1 VEDERDTEM
10 DLSCGD
16 LSCGYRRLFKEDGHI
31 LKVKVKIS
39 FVLFS
44 ILIIFSIGLLI
55 YSNTFTAEFHFDDY
69 SSIAGNLSIRNIG
82 NLRNIWNFW
91 PTRFITYLSL
101 ALNYHWGDSR
111 VFGYHV
117 FNFLAHLIC
126 TLLVWWFVILTF
138 KTPLLKKENSAAH
151 RNLIAFFASAI
162 FLLHPIQSQPVD
174 YIIQRA
180 CLLATLFFVASL
192 CLYIKARLKQEE
204 KAAWPIRSVYYGGSL
219 LTAVLAI
226 FSKEM
231 ALTFPL
237 VLGLYEFYFFKVK
250 KSSNAKFVAPFF
262 IIILL
267 LFLTMFFTH
276 SIQFKGMYRIG
287 EDPVNMPVSYYFL
300 TQLKV
305 MVTYVRL
312 LFIPL
317 NLNFYYDY
325 PLSRSL
331 FEIPVIFSC
340 LFLSCILWAGV
351 RLFSKYRLVSFG
363 IFWFFIT
370 LLPES
375 SIIPIRDVIFEHRL
389 YLPMVGFSLFAAGGS
404 YYLFKE
410 KRIRAMVV
418 VLSLLVVCYSIL
430 SYQRNKV
437 WKDEITLWED
447 VVRKSPHNAKAYVNR
462 GNAYASKDNFDQA
475 FTDYSKAIEIE
486 PNEAQAYTNRG
497 SLYPRNGSRDQAFS
511 DYNKA
516 IELRPNA
523 PEAYF
528 NRGSFYFEEGKLD
541 QAISDYNTGIKIN
554 PNFAGAY
561 ENRGIAYQ
569 KKGDFDQA
577 LSDYS
582 KVIEMEGGHA
592 QVYSSRAYIYLVKS
606 NFDQALSDYS
616 KAIEIEPGRAEL
628 YNNRA
633 VVYFNKKEY
642 AKSWEDVH
650 RAEMLG
656 YKVSPGFIEQ
666 LKKDS
671 GRQE

>member
-1 VEDERDTEM
+1 M
-10 DLSCGD
+10 DLSRGD
-16 LSCGYRRLFKEDGHI
+16 LCCGYRRLFKEDGTI
-31 LKVKVKIS
+31 LKIKVKAPL
-39 FVLFS
+39 VLFS

-55 YSNTFTAEFHFDDY
+55 YSNTFTGEFHFDDY
-69 SSIAGNLSIRNIG
+69 SSINGNLSIRNIG

-91 PTRFITYLSL
+91 PTRFVTYYSL
-101 ALNYHWGDSR
+101 ALNYHWGGLK

-117 FNFLAHLIC
+117 FNFLAHLVC
-126 TLLVWWFVILTF
+126 TLLVWWFVLLTF
-138 KTPLLKKENSAAH
+138 KTPLIKKENIAAH
-151 RNLIAFFASAI
+151 TNLIAFFASAL
-162 FLLHPIQSQPVD
+162 FLLHPIQTQPVD

-180 CLLATLFFVASL
+180 CLLAALFFVASL
-192 CLYIKARLKQEE
+192 CLYVKARLKREE
-204 KAAWPIRSVYYGGSL
+204 KDAGSLRSVYYGGSL
-219 LTAVLAI
+219 LAAVLAI
-226 FSKEM
+226 FSKEI
-231 ALTFPL
+231 ALTLPL
-237 VLGLYEFYFFKVK
+237 VIGLYEFYFFKVK
-250 KSSNAKFVAPFF
+250 KSFNAKSVAPFF

-276 SIQFKGMYRIG
+276 SIHFKGMYRIG

-317 NLNFYYDY
+317 NQNFYYDY

-331 FEIPVIFSC
+331 FEMPVIFSC
-340 LFLSCILWAGV
+340 LFLSSILWAGV

-389 YLPMVGFSLFAAGGS
+389 YLPMVGFSLFAASGS

-418 VLSLLVVCYSIL
+418 VLSLLVICYSIL

-447 VVRKSPHNAKAYVNR
+447 VVRKSPHNAKVYVNR
-462 GNAYASKDNFDQA
+462 GNAYANKDNFNQA
-475 FTDYSKAIEIE
+475 FADYSKAIEIE
-486 PNEAQAYTNRG
+486 PSEAQAHTNRG
-497 SLYPRNGSRDQAFS
+497 SLYPGYGNREQALA

-516 IELRPNA
+516 IDLRPNA
-523 PEAYF
+523 AEAYL
-528 NRGSFYFEEGKLD
+528 NRGSFYFEEGKVD
-541 QAISDYNTGIKIN
+541 QAIVDYNKGIAIN
-554 PNFAGAY
+554 PNLVEAY
-561 ENRGIAYQ
+561 ENRAIAYQ

-577 LSDYS
+577 ISDYS
-582 KVIEMEGGHA
+582 KVIEMEPDHVQA
-592 QVYSSRAYIYLVKS
+592 YSSRAFLNFVKS

-616 KAIEIEPGRAEL
+616 QAIKIEPDRAEL

-633 VVYFNKKEY
+633 VVYFSKKEY
-642 AKSWEDVH
+642 AKSWEDVR

-656 YKVSPGFIEQ
+656 YKVPPGFIEQ

-671 GRQE
+671 KTF